1 MFPGQVPFCVVMV
14 IVPLMELEVLFVAV
28 KEGIP
33 VAEVGPEERPILV
46 FEFVHSQ
53 AVETGL
59 TLKVTP
65 FVISSLQA
73 DTSLIA

>member
-1 MFPGQVPFCVVMV
+1 
-14 IVPLMELEVLFVAV
+14 MEFEVLFVAV

-33 VAEVGPEERPILV
+33 VAEVGPEESPMLV

-53 AVETGL
+53 AVEIGV

-65 FVISSLQA
+65 FVMSLLQA
-73 DTSLIA
+73 ETSLIA